1 MGKRSHSSAEEKE
14 LRKKARMERN
24 RISAA
29 RHRQSQRDLIES
41 LKQQLAEARAEL
53 DRYKRGLCGP
63 DPSFIAEAAVFT
75 LFGPSQQ

>member
-1 MGKRSHSSAEEKE
+1 
-14 LRKKARMERN
+14 MERN

-53 DRYKRGLCGP
+53 DRYKRGLVP
-63 DPSFIAEAAVFT
+63 PVSPLVADPAVVT